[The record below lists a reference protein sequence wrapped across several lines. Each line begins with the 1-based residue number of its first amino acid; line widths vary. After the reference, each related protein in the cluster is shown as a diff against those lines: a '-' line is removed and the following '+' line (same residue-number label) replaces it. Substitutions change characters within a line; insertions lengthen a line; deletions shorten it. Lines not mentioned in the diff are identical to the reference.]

1 MSDFI
6 TIGCQGG
13 GPETGAVGRSK
24 VYLYHALSRHVTGTH
39 CDAIDEYGLVLRVDG
54 SIQTFGAEGITRLRF
69 AKKQRCITVDIQI
82 PKSVW
87 VPLGDP
93 ELRRYLGDQV
103 AAAIR
108 VCVARLK
115 KEGCVVEDAEL
126 MREVEA
132 AVDECAQQTKG
143 EQAVAPNRSLPPTLK
158 STSSVRGSED

>member
-1 MSDFI
+1 MPDFI

-13 GPETGAVGRSK
+13 GPETRPVGISK
-24 VYLYHALSRHVTGTH
+24 VHLYHALSRHVTSTH

-69 AKKQRCITVDIQI
+69 AKKQRYITVDIQI
-82 PKSVW
+82 PESVW
-87 VPLGDP
+87 VSLGDP

-103 AAAIR
+103 AAAIS

-115 KEGCVVEDAEL
+115 QDGCVVEDAKL
-126 MREVEA
+126 MQEVEA
-132 AVDECAQQTKG
+132 AVGKYAQQTNG